1 MGEETA
7 KGKEIHRPFLV
18 LEMPPFWIRFLL
30 MPEISSSQLTGPQA
44 DSFRKAKDAL
54 SRQNWDY
61 ILMLVPPIL
70 EAQPAFLE
78 GRKVLRAAQIAKAKG
93 ASALEKGM
101 AGVKVAPYLLQA
113 KASAGKNLGAALVK
127 VEEALAIDPT
137 NAQANGTLAEIA
149 LGNDLPGTA
158 IFAYETV
165 RIAKPQDTA
174 NLHGLARAY
183 IAAKQMSKARDTY
196 QAILNVNPA
205 DGEAL
210 KGMKDASAL
219 VASQEGGW
227 EKSSDFRDSLKS
239 KEESLALESAGK
251 VVKTAEAIA
260 EQLGRLHAQFEK
272 EPQNV
277 NLAKQIAELCEAQGS
292 FDHALQW
299 FQFAYDLTQ
308 KSDPVLEKNVFRLRL
323 QGLEAEM
330 EQARGAGADPAVLAE
345 IEGRRKSIT
354 LESARERVTRYPNDL
369 NYRFELGEA
378 LVDNGLYKEA
388 VPELQQALRQPS
400 VRHKALILL
409 GQSYHRRNMLDLAA
423 KQYAS
428 AAAEIVAMDATKKDA
443 IYSLGIALEEMGK
456 KAEALDEFKKIYEI
470 DSQYRDVADRVEAA
484 YQQTS

>member
-1 MGEETA
+1 
-7 KGKEIHRPFLV
+7 
-18 LEMPPFWIRFLL
+18 

-70 EAQPAFLE
+70 EAHPGFLE
-78 GRKVLRAAQIAKAKG
+78 GRKVLRAAQMAKAKG
-93 ASALEKGM
+93 ASSLEKGM
-101 AGVKVAPYLLQA
+101 AGVKIAPMVLSA
-113 KASAGKNLGAALVK
+113 KSAAGKSLGAGLAK
-127 VEEALAIDPT
+127 IEEALAIDPT
-137 NAQANGTLAEIA
+137 NGQANGALAELA
-149 LGNDLPGTA
+149 LNHDLPGTA

-165 RIAKPQDTA
+165 RLAKPQDTG
-174 NLHGLARAY
+174 NLHGLAHAY

-196 QAILNVNPA
+196 QTILNLNPA

-210 KGMKDASAL
+210 KGLKDSSAL
-219 VASQEGGW
+219 VATQEGGW

-251 VVKTAEAIA
+251 VVKTAEAVA

-277 NLAKQIAELCEAQGS
+277 NLAKQIAELCELQGS

-299 FQFAYDLTQ
+299 FQFAYELTQ
-308 KSDPVLEKNVFRLRL
+308 KSDPILEKNVFRLRL
-323 QGLEAEM
+323 QQLDAEL
-330 EQARGAGADPAVLAE
+330 EQARASGVEGPALAE
-345 IEGRRKSIT
+345 IEMRRKSIT
-354 LESARERVTRYPNDL
+354 LESARERVARYPNDL

-378 LVDNGLYKEA
+378 MVENGLYKEA

-400 VRHKALILL
+400 VRHRALILL

-428 AAAEIVAMDATKKDA
+428 AASEIVAMDATKKDA

-456 KAEALDEFKKIYEI
+456 KTESLEEFKKIYEI

-484 YQQTS
+484 YTQSS

>member
-1 MGEETA
+1 
-7 KGKEIHRPFLV
+7 
-18 LEMPPFWIRFLL
+18 

-70 EAQPAFLE
+70 EAQPGFLE
-78 GRKVLRAAQIAKAKG
+78 GRKVLRAAQMAKAKG

-101 AGVKVAPYLLQA
+101 AGVKVAPLLLAA
-113 KASAGKNLGAALVK
+113 KSAGGKSVGAGLAK
-127 VEEALAIDPT
+127 IEEALAIDPT
-137 NAQANGTLAEIA
+137 NSQANNALAELA

-158 IFAYETV
+158 IFAHETV
-165 RIAKPQDTA
+165 RASKPQDTG

-183 IAAKQMSKARDTY
+183 IAAKQMGKARDTY
-196 QAILNVNPA
+196 QTILGINPA

-210 KGMKDASAL
+210 KGMKDSSAL
-219 VASQEGGW
+219 VATQEGGW
-227 EKSSDFRDSLKS
+227 EKSTDFRESLKNR
-239 KEESLALESAGK
+239 EESLALESAGK

-260 EQLGRLHAQFEK
+260 EQLARLHAQFEK

-277 NLAKQIAELCEAQGS
+277 SLAKQIAELCEQQGS

-308 KSDPVLEKNVFRLRL
+308 KSDPVLEKSVFRLRL
-323 QGLEAEM
+323 QQLDAEL
-330 EQARGAGADPAVLAE
+330 EQARAANAEAAVVSE
-345 IEGRRKSIT
+345 IENRRKSLT
-354 LESARERVTRYPNDL
+354 LEGARERVTRYPNDL

-378 LVDNGLYKEA
+378 LVDNALYKEA

-428 AAAEIVAMDATKKDA
+428 AASEIVAMDATKKDA

-456 KAEALDEFKKIYEI
+456 KPEALEEFKKIYEI

>member
-1 MGEETA
+1 M
-7 KGKEIHRPFLV
+7 I
-18 LEMPPFWIRFLL
+18 LEVPPFWIRFPL
-30 MPEISSSQLTGPQA
+30 MPEISSSQLAGPQA
-44 DSFRKAKDAL
+44 DSFRKAKEAV

-61 ILMLVPPIL
+61 ALMLLPPIL
-70 EAQPAFLE
+70 EAQPGFLE
-78 GRKVLRAAQIAKAKG
+78 GRKILRVAQVAKTKG
-93 ASALEKGM
+93 NSALEKGM
-101 AGVKVAPYLLQA
+101 AGVKIAPLLLAA
-113 KASAGKNLGAALVK
+113 KTMAGKSPGSAFAK
-127 VEEALAIDPT
+127 IEEALGVDPT
-137 NAQANGTLAEIA
+137 SVQANGALAELA
-149 LGNDLPGTA
+149 LANDMPGTA
-158 IFAYETV
+158 IFAHETV
-165 RIAKPQDTA
+165 RISKPQDLG

-183 IAAKQMSKARDTY
+183 LAAKQMSKARDTY
-196 QAILNVNPA
+196 QMILNINPA

-210 KGMKDASAL
+210 KGMKDASAM
-219 VASQEGGW
+219 VASQEGSW
-227 EKSSDFRDSLKS
+227 EKTTDFRDSLKN

-260 EQLGRLHAQFEK
+260 EQLERLHAQFEK

-277 NLAKQIAELCEAQGS
+277 NLARQIAELCEIQGS
-292 FDHALQW
+292 IDHALQW

-323 QGLEAEM
+323 QQLDKEV
-330 EQARGAGADPAVLAE
+330 EQARGAGADPAVLGE
-345 IEGRRKSIT
+345 IEARRKSIT
-354 LESARERVTRYPNDL
+354 LEGARERVARYPNDL

-428 AAAEIVAMDATKKDA
+428 AASEIVAMDATKKDA
-443 IYSLGIALEEMGK
+443 IYLLGTALGEMGK
-456 KAEALDEFKKIYEI
+456 TAEALEEFKKIYEI

-484 YQQTS
+484 YQQAS

>member
-1 MGEETA
+1 
-7 KGKEIHRPFLV
+7 
-18 LEMPPFWIRFLL
+18 

-44 DSFRKAKDAL
+44 DSFRKAKDAV

-61 ILMLVPPIL
+61 IFMLVPPIL
-70 EAQPAFLE
+70 EAHPGFLE
-78 GRKVLRAAQIAKAKG
+78 GRKVLRAAQIAKTKG
-93 ASALEKGM
+93 ASAMQKNM
-101 AGVKVAPYLLQA
+101 AAVKVAPYLLQA
-113 KASAGKNLGAALVK
+113 KAAAGKSLGGALAK
-127 VEEALAIDPT
+127 IEEALAIDPH
-137 NAQANGTLAEIA
+137 NAQANGTLGELA
-149 LGNDLPGTA
+149 LAHDLPGTA
-158 IFAYETV
+158 IFAHETV
-165 RIAKPQDTA
+165 RVAKPQDTG
-174 NLHGLARAY
+174 NLHGLAKAY
-183 IAAKQMSKARDTY
+183 IAAKQMAKARDTY
-196 QAILNVNPA
+196 QAILNLNPA

-219 VASQEGGW
+219 VATQEGGW
-227 EKSSDFRDSLKS
+227 EKSTDFRESLKS

-277 NLAKQIAELCEAQGS
+277 NIAKQIAELCELQGS
-292 FDHALQW
+292 LDHALQW

-323 QGLEAEM
+323 QQLDTEM
-330 EQARGAGADPAVLAE
+330 DQARASGADPAALGE
-345 IEGRRKSIT
+345 IEARRKSIT
-354 LESARERVTRYPNDL
+354 LEGARERVARYPNDL
-369 NYRFELGEA
+369 NYRFELGET

-428 AAAEIVAMDATKKDA
+428 AASEIVAMDATKKDA

-456 KAEALDEFKKIYEI
+456 KAEALEEFKKIYEI